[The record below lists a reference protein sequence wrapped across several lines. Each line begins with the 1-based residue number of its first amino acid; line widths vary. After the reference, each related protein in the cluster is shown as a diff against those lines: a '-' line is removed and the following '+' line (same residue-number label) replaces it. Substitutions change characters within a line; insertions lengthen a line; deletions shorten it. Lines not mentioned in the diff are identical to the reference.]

1 MPPQDG
7 NSSGPSTSKRNPNK
21 NNNNT
26 SKKARPPRPAPGHGL
41 AEVVLDEDILLSP
54 NDQYREYK
62 QEHLHGMKYAKTGAL
77 KTLLPY
83 RSHPSKKKQKFSPLD
98 YHGLFNFL
106 SLRFLNDIF
115 YHDKANLDPE
125 DLFPHSQWD
134 TSYYNGLRFESMW
147 QEEVDKKG
155 IEKASLGKI
164 CLKFV
169 RTRLVFM
176 FTGLFMVT
184 MSLLFVTAYLT
195 QKILVYID
203 DGERDDVYGIG
214 LALSILAMNLFRVS
228 NGLMFFI
235 TSCRTATR
243 LRVGVLSIIFQ
254 KVARLRSLKDK
265 SVGEV
270 VNICANDSQRIFDVT
285 IFGNYLATAII
296 LIIAILIVLYF
307 ILGWSAVLGT
317 LGTFIIF
324 WPTQAIFGRITT
336 YLRELC
342 IEVTDERVQ
351 KMNEVLTYV
360 KLIKMYAWE
369 VPFSKAVSAI
379 RARERGYLEK
389 AGYMQSFSISLT
401 PITPNIATV
410 FTILVHLAFGNE
422 LTATKA
428 FTLVATLNTL
438 RAVMGATPWSIRA
451 IAESQV
457 ALRRLKSILV
467 MEDMSPLDKLPDND
481 RFAVLIKGGTFAWDK
496 LEKENDQDVVDER
509 DQVKLRD
516 MNSDKKKVIVSG
528 VSAALVGLDNEEVND
543 FIRRS
548 DINKKNPYDEEL
560 VAPVLFG
567 INLKLEKGKLTGC
580 CGGVGAGKSSLIAA
594 ILGQLHTLEGH
605 CVSTGKFAYA
615 AQEAWLFN
623 ATLKENILFGKPYDE
638 KKYKRTIYNCC
649 LGPDLAI
656 LPYGDQ
662 TEIGE
667 RGLNLSGGQK
677 QRISLARALY
687 SDRDIYLLDD
697 PLSAVDAH
705 VGKHIFEN
713 YIQKGLKGKT
723 VLFMTHQLQYLKN
736 CDVILT
742 LADGRIVESGDHD
755 TLMSH
760 NNVYAGLIR
769 TFHNQKEEE
778 EDLEEAGNA
787 LKEKEEEMHER
798 KERALSELSGRS
810 RASSVLSDIVPN
822 VQIDGGKLIKDE
834 VRGTE
839 AVGLE
844 TYMAYVRSM
853 GGISMALLVFF
864 FFLLMFFTMTFNNWW
879 LSYWLG
885 QGSGGADGADPED
898 ISQNPQ
904 LAFYEGI
911 YGGSLGLIIIFGAIK
926 SAVFM
931 KLTLRASSHMH
942 DTVFVKVF
950 RSPMSFFD
958 TTPTGRVLNRFS
970 KDLDEVDVLLPLNL
984 EISIQN
990 VLVLLFA
997 IIVVCAVF
1005 PILLGIAI
1013 PCFILFLVIVGYYRR
1028 GIRDLKRIENI
1039 TRSPWFSHIT
1049 ATVSGLATIHAY
1061 EKTNDFILRFRELM
1075 DGNSLPY
1082 MIFRVSARWAGVRLE
1097 ALAITLQFATT
1108 LMVVLSHGN
1117 IDSSTAGLALS
1128 YTIQFTG
1135 MLQIL
1140 ILMASETEARYTSV
1154 ERIQSYMK
1162 TLVSEAPPRIKGRV
1176 PKKGWPHQGKVQFK
1190 DFSMRYREGLP
1201 LVVKGINLTIQPR
1214 EKIGIVGR
1222 TGSGKSS
1229 LGIGLFRLVEACG
1242 GGIIIDDIMIGEIGL
1257 RDLRSRLSIIP
1268 QDPVLFYGTVRYNL
1282 DPFQEHDDKTLWD
1295 ALEQSFM
1302 KPRISGIDNRLDAM
1316 VAEGG
1321 DNFSVGERQ
1330 LLCMARALLRNS
1342 KILML
1347 DEATAA
1353 IDTKTD
1359 SLIQNTIR
1367 TAFTHCTMLIIAH
1380 RLNTILDADKV
1391 LVMDDGN
1398 VAEFDSPANL
1408 LANEQGVFSGM
1419 VNAAKS
1425 AAH

>member
-1 MPPQDG
+1 MPPQG
-7 NSSGPSTSKRNPNK
+7 GPSTSGRSPNK
-21 NNNNT
+21 NNNND
-26 SKKARPPRPAPGHGL
+26 SKKVRPPRPAPGHGM
-41 AEVVLDEDILLSP
+41 AEVVLDEDIILTP
-54 NDQYREYK
+54 DDHMNYK
-62 QEHLHGMKYAKTGAL
+62 QYKKENLKGMKYMKTGAL
-77 KTLLPY
+77 KTFYPY
-83 RSHPSKKKQKFSPLD
+83 RSHPSKKTNKFSPLD
-98 YHGLFNFL
+98 YHGMFNFL

-115 YHDKANLDPE
+115 YHDKDNLDPE
-125 DLFPHSQWD
+125 DLFPHSKWD
-134 TSYYNGLRFESMW
+134 TSYYNGLRFEHMW
-147 QEEVDKKG
+147 NEEVKRRG

-176 FTGLFMVT
+176 FTGLFMLT
-184 MSLLFVTAYLT
+184 MSLLFVTAFLT
-195 QKILVYID
+195 QKVLRYID
-203 DGERDDVYGIG
+203 GDERDDVFGIG
-214 LALSILAMNLFRVS
+214 LALSILAMNIFRVS

-243 LRVGVLSIIFQ
+243 LRVGLLSVVFK

-285 IFGNYLATAII
+285 VFGNYLTTAVL
-296 LIIAILIVLYF
+296 LIVAILIVLYF

-317 LGTFIIF
+317 LGTFVIF
-324 WPTQAIFGRITT
+324 WPTQMFFGRITT

-342 IEVTDERVQ
+342 IVVTDERVQ

-369 VPFSKAVSAI
+369 VPFSKAVAAI

-389 AGYMQSFSISLT
+389 AGYMQSFSISIT

-410 FTILVHLAFGNE
+410 FTILVHLAWDNT
-422 LTATKA
+422 LTATEA

-457 ALRRLKSILV
+457 ALKRLKSILV
-467 MEDMSPLDKLPDND
+467 MEDMSPLDKLPEND
-481 RFAVLIKGGTFAWDK
+481 KYAVLIKNGTFAWDK
-496 LEKENDQDVVDER
+496 LEKERDE
-509 DQVKLRD
+509 DEAEEGG
-516 MNSDKKKVIVSG
+516 DKFRMKADEVAAIATG
-528 VSAALVGLDNEEVND
+528 VSILQAGMDNPELEEIVRKAE
-543 FIRRS
+543 IH
-548 DINKKNPYDEEL
+548 KKNPYDSEL
-560 VAPVLFG
+560 IATVLFG

-594 ILGQLHTLEGH
+594 ILGQLHTLEGV
-605 CVSTGKFAYA
+605 CASIGKFAYA

-623 ATLKENILFGKPYDE
+623 ATLRENILFGKPYDD

-677 QRISLARALY
+677 QRISLARAMY

-713 YIQKGLKGKT
+713 YIKKGLKGKT
-723 VLFMTHQLQYLKN
+723 VLFMTHQLQYLKD

-742 LADGRIVESGDHD
+742 LASGRIVETGDH
-755 TLMSH
+755 TQLMER

-778 EDLEEAGNA
+778 EDLEAAGDA
-787 LKEKEEEMHER
+787 IKEKVEEESLHER
-798 KERALSELSGRS
+798 RERAVSELSGRS
-810 RASSVLSDIVPN
+810 RASSVLSDIIPEI
-822 VQIDGGKLIKDE
+822 QTDGGGKLVQDE

-844 TYMAYVRSM
+844 TYQAYVHSM
-853 GGISMALLVFF
+853 GGIHMALLVLF
-864 FFLLMFFTMTFNNWW
+864 FFLLMFLTMTVNNWW
-879 LSYWLG
+879 LSYWLD
-885 QGSGGADGADPED
+885 QGSGGVGDDPED
-898 ISQNPQ
+898 ISKNPD
-904 LAFYEGI
+904 LAMYQGV
-911 YGGSLGLIIIFGAIK
+911 YGGTLGLILVFGAIK
-926 SAVFM
+926 SLVFM

-990 VLVLLFA
+990 ILILTFA
-997 IIVVCAVF
+997 IIVVCATF
-1005 PILLGIAI
+1005 PLLIAIAI
-1013 PCFILFLVIVGYYRR
+1013 PCFILFIIIVGYYRR

-1039 TRSPWFSHIT
+1039 TRSPWFSHIS

-1075 DGNSLPY
+1075 DRNSLPY

-1097 ALAITLQFATT
+1097 SLAICLQFATC

-1117 IDSSTAGLALS
+1117 IDSATAGLALS

-1135 MLQIL
+1135 MLQLL
-1140 ILMASETEARYTSV
+1140 ILMASETEARFTSV

-1176 PKKGWPHQGKVQFK
+1176 PKKGWPHSGKIQFK
-1190 DFSMRYREGLP
+1190 DFQMRYREGLP
-1201 LVVKGINLTIQPR
+1201 LVVKGINLTINPC

-1229 LGIGLFRLVEACG
+1229 LGIGLFRLVEAAG
-1242 GGIIIDDIMIGEIGL
+1242 GAIIIDDIVIGEIGL

-1282 DPFQEHDDKTLWD
+1282 DPFQEHSDKDLWD

-1302 KPRISGIDNRLDAM
+1302 KERIRAIDNRLDAM

-1342 KILML
+1342 RILML

-1367 TAFTHCTMLIIAH
+1367 TAFTTCTMLIIAH

-1398 VAEFDSPANL
+1398 VAEFDTPANL
-1408 LANEQGVFSGM
+1408 LANDKGVFSGM
-1419 VNAAKS
+1419 VAAAKS